1 MQDGGVIGSAPA
13 VAPSAAPSRRVELEE
28 WDYRA
33 NASPVNGYT
42 IGGRNGQYSIQT
54 QAGPVQLQLHS
65 GGGQMSANLWGQ
77 VRHASR

>member
-33 NASPVNGYT
+33 NASPVNGFSV
-42 IGGRNGQYSIQT
+42 GDGNGQYSMQT
-54 QAGPVQLQLHS
+54 AGWPGTIVHECDTTGRWPV
-65 GGGQMSANLWGQ
+65 AE
-77 VRHASR
+77 